1 MGRAKGRGAFVD
13 YRHSA
18 CVIEPEHAQVE
29 VTAMVMADTTQLA
42 GTRVTVIGLARSGL
56 AAARLLQEG
65 GAHVTV
71 ADRKERAEV
80 LHQLESLDQSTV
92 RCVLGSSYE
101 SALDSADLVVIS
113 PGVPY
118 RMEALERVRRRG
130 VKVISELD
138 LASRYLSVPILAL
151 TGTNGKSTTVTL
163 IGKMLEYSGKRAF
176 VGGNLGTALS
186 EAALYTLKAAKSGHP
201 CPYDLVVVEVSSF
214 QLETVERFH
223 PWIAGIL
230 NVTVD
235 HQDRYTSI
243 DEYLAAKHRIFEN
256 LTPSDYAIFNLDDP
270 RVASLRKAMNGCVL
284 GFTKTHALPPD
295 VAGGAY
301 LDDDRIMVNI
311 EGKTHEICPRNEIK
325 IIGDHNVDNA
335 MVATI
340 YALLSGCPLPAIRQA
355 LGDFPGLEHACE
367 IVRERRGVCFIND
380 SKGTNVDATVKA
392 LESIDRPILL
402 IAGGRDK
409 GGDFSRLASS
419 IHRRV
424 KRLVLIGEAAPL
436 IAAAVEGYQAVE
448 RVGTLKEAVELAAS
462 GAERGDVVLLS
473 PACASF
479 DMFVDYQDR
488 GRQFKALVQSLPS

>member
-1 MGRAKGRGAFVD
+1 M
-13 YRHSA
+13 
-18 CVIEPEHAQVE
+18 I
-29 VTAMVMADTTQLA
+29 TADTMELT
-42 GTRVTVIGLARSGL
+42 GRRVTVIGLARSGI
-56 AAARLLQEG
+56 AASRLLQEV

-80 LHQLESLDQSTV
+80 LRELEALNHSTV
-92 RCVLGSSYE
+92 QFSLGSGYE

-118 RMEALERVRRRG
+118 RMEALECARRRG

-138 LASRYLSVPILAL
+138 LASRFLSVPILAL

-163 IGKMLEYSGKRAF
+163 IGKMLEQSGKRVF
-176 VGGNLGTALS
+176 IGGNLGTALS
-186 EAALYTLKAAKSGHP
+186 EAALHALQATKRGHP
-201 CPYDLVVVEVSSF
+201 CPYDLLVVEVSSF
-214 QLETVERFH
+214 QLETVEQFH

-243 DEYLAAKHRIFEN
+243 QEYIAAKHRIFEN
-256 LTPSDYAIFNLDDP
+256 LTPSDYALFNLDDP
-270 RVASLRKAMNGCVL
+270 RVASLRKTVKGCVL
-284 GFTKTHALPPD
+284 GFTRTHTLPPD

-301 LDDDRIMVNI
+301 LDGDRIMVNI
-311 EGKTHEICPRNEIK
+311 EGKTHEICRRNEIK
-325 IIGDHNVDNA
+325 IIGDHNVDNG

-340 YALLSGCPLPAIRQA
+340 YALLSGCPIPAIRQV

-367 IVRERRGVCFIND
+367 VVRERQGVRFIND
-380 SKGTNVDATVKA
+380 SKGTNVDATLKA

-419 IHRRV
+419 IRRRV
-424 KRLVLIGEAAPL
+424 KRLFLIGEAAPL
-436 IAAAVEGYQAVE
+436 IANAVEGYQAVE
-448 RVGTLKEAVELAAS
+448 RVGTLKEAVELATS